1 MDTCSNKFTSTH
13 SIGLSSFASTPMT
26 SLFAGKQVRLSL
38 SISPFHLLCLTTR
51 VLPLYHHSFTPL
63 HISNARR
70 LAFQMCKDL
79 STTLC
84 LAILS
89 VNGFRLSVNPYCTPC
104 SCLAAVI
111 CTMLLEA
118 CPEWARVPNTAGS
131 LPLHVLCECTHKPLS
146 IQICRQ
152 LLAIYQD
159 ATLVPGG
166 NSFLFLHSHDHLLDM
181 NRLDFEKFL
190 YVAAS

>member
-1 MDTCSNKFTSTH
+1 MDTCSNKFTRAH

-26 SLFAGKQVRLSL
+26 GLFAGKQVRLSL
-38 SISPFHLLCLTTR
+38 SISPFHLLCLTTL
-51 VLPLYHHSFTPL
+51 LPPSTVSSIIL
-63 HISNARR
+63 HISNAWR
-70 LAFQMCKDL
+70 LAFQMCKDV

-89 VNGFRLSVNPYCTPC
+89 VNGFRLSCNPYCTTC

-111 CTMLLEA
+111 CAMLLEA

-131 LPLHVLCECTHKPLS
+131 LSLHVLCECTHKPLS
-146 IQICRQ
+146 IQICQQ

-166 NSFLFLHSHDHLLDM
+166 NSFLFLHSHHLLDM
-181 NRLDFEKFL
+181 NRLDFEKIL